1 MAIRISSL
9 QYMYNYKTALNKAYG
24 KQTKLFEQADGSK
37 IHRGSDDPVAYS
49 KFLRYNVSQAENT
62 QYQTDVDNAVSFMKT
77 ADATLSNMADLAK
90 TFAAKTVQAS
100 VETNTSSDFESIARE
115 MFSCIEEI
123 VSLSNTQQGD
133 RYIFSGQKDITEPF
147 VLSEADY
154 DRCLSKTLDAAQT
167 KFFKGQVSEGD
178 SYVYQMIAMKDS
190 SGSYYL
196 DTESGYVYTKE
207 FVEEGYKE
215 LMTLDYASVAD
226 AWEDYSASDTVKELL
241 DAGTLGHVNSTSVT
255 DTTSFAV
262 SDYIDLKGVVKTE
275 ENESGTEVAKTLKV
289 YTLENGE
296 VTTDTKTI
304 DFTTVKQ
311 QLVTYSGD
319 TNVISMVKRN
329 GANDTTSDSVNVM
342 GADLYTKD
350 IFDNEDSGNLPSG
363 SAYLNDMLTV
373 YNKVLSGDV
382 EWLISDGVTLA
393 NASHNALTL
402 SQTKIGS
409 RIQLYENVSDML
421 TNQGNTITE
430 DITNVSGVDVAELAT
445 RLMEMTSLYNM
456 SLSIGGR
463 ILPVSLADYI

>member
-1 MAIRISSL
+1 
-9 QYMYNYKTALNKAYG
+9 MYNYKTALNKAYN
-24 KQTKLFEQADGSK
+24 KQTKLFEHADGSK

-49 KFLRYNVSQAENT
+49 KLLRYNVSQAEND
-62 QYQTDVDNAVSFMKT
+62 QYKKDVDNAVSFMKT
-77 ADATLSNMADLAK
+77 ADTTIGEMADLAK
-90 TFAAKTVQAS
+90 TFVEKTVQAA

-147 VLSEADY
+147 VLSETSY
-154 DRCLSKTLDAAQT
+154 DRALSKTLDAAQT

-178 SYVYQMIAMKDS
+178 SYVYQMVAMQDS

-196 DTESGYVYTKE
+196 DTESGYVYTKQ

-215 LMTLDYASVAD
+215 FMTLDYASVAD
-226 AWEDYSASDTVKELL
+226 AWEDYNSNSAVKELL
-241 DAGTLGHVNSTSVT
+241 DAGTLGHVNATSVT
-255 DTTSFAV
+255 DTTNFSV
-262 SDYIDLKGVVKTE
+262 SDYIDLKGIVQTAD
-275 ENESGTEVAKTLKV
+275 NGSGTQVAKTLTV
-289 YTLENGE
+289 HTLNNGE
-296 VTTDTKTI
+296 VTSTTRAI
-304 DFTTVKQ
+304 DFQTVKQ

-319 TNVISMVKRN
+319 TNLISMVKRN
-329 GANDTTSDSVNVM
+329 GANDVTSDSVNVM
-342 GADLYTKD
+342 GQDLYTND
-350 IFDNEDSGNLPSG
+350 IFDDEKSGNKSSG

-373 YNKVLSGDV
+373 YNKVLAGDV
-382 EWLISDGVTLA
+382 EWLISDGVSLS

-402 SQTKIGS
+402 SQTKVGS

-421 TNQGNTITE
+421 TTQSDTITE